1 MLDKKKFNE
10 FTEIYLLFCIHPEG
24 RFLMAKRLSEYIKEK
39 KADFFNN
46 EKSIKDSKKFIPE
59 LLNIKKEIDELFSS
73 RSELKNLG
81 NIAFSNL
88 MSKDIYPKHLSNY
101 LDYNMRKG
109 FKGKSEKEIENILN
123 EIISLFT
130 NINSKLL
137 FRKESEK
144 RLSNRLI
151 KDLSLSINSE
161 KILFLN

>member
-1 MLDKKKFNE
+1 
-10 FTEIYLLFCIHPEG
+10 
-24 RFLMAKRLSEYIKEK
+24 
-39 KADFFNN
+39 
-46 EKSIKDSKKFIPE
+46 
-59 LLNIKKEIDELFSS
+59 
-73 RSELKNLG
+73 
-81 NIAFSNL
+81 

-137 FRKESEK
+137 FREESEK

-161 KILFLN
+161 KIFISKLKEECGISYINKMSLMLNDLEINKSEIEEYKNTVNKGIPNGIK

>member
-1 MLDKKKFNE
+1 M
-10 FTEIYLLFCIHPEG
+10 
-24 RFLMAKRLSEYIKEK
+24 
-39 KADFFNN
+39 
-46 EKSIKDSKKFIPE
+46 
-59 LLNIKKEIDELFSS
+59 
-73 RSELKNLG
+73 G

-88 MSKDIYPKHLSNY
+88 VSKDIYPKHLSNY

-161 KILFLN
+161 KIFISKLKEECGISYINKMSLMLND